1 MPNVNPNQRIY
12 DVLKDIERGVYR
24 LPNIQR
30 GFEWEKDRICKL
42 LDSVLHEYPIGAIM
56 IWLPPEALQHDIQT
70 RPFIKDFDPN
80 QDYLSTPAH
89 PSHQESYLVLDGQ
102 QRLQSLYL
110 AFFGTYDGRR
120 VYFQIDYTPS
130 PAADD
135 DGPFD
140 LRHPSEA
147 NNNPALVHPA
157 ELIALDYRTKSAFA
171 ENRAATLCA
180 DISDPALQA
189 EQLSTRREIGRAHV

>member
-1 MPNVNPNQRIY
+1 MPNLNPNQRIY

-30 GFEWEKDRICKL
+30 GFEWEEDRICKL

-56 IWLPPEALQHDIQT
+56 VWLPPETLQKDIQT
-70 RPFIKDFDPN
+70 RPFVKDFDAT
-80 QDYLSTPAH
+80 QDYLSQPAH

-110 AFFGTYDGRR
+110 AFFGTYNNRR
-120 VYFQIDYTPS
+120 VYFQIDYAPS
-130 PAADD
+130 PEADD

-140 LRHPSEA
+140 LLTPTEA
-147 NNNPALVHPA
+147 NGRPELIHPA
-157 ELIALDYRTKSAFA
+157 QLIQLDYRGA
-171 ENRAATLCA
+171 CQ
-180 DISDPALQA
+180 AL
-189 EQLSTRREIGRAHV
+189 